1 MMKGEDAITTQSIRG
16 CHHHNQTTSR
26 GREGGREG
34 GRELHPPH
42 HHLTYA
48 LLHTDTALE
57 VRRQMVLRVAV
68 SLQNG
73 CSL

>member
-1 MMKGEDAITTQSIRG
+1 MIEGLDAITTQSIRG
-16 CHHHNQTTSR
+16 CHHHNHTAT
-26 GREGGREG
+26 GGEE
-34 GRELHPPH
+34 GRELHHPHH

-68 SLQNG
+68 SL
-73 CSL
+73 